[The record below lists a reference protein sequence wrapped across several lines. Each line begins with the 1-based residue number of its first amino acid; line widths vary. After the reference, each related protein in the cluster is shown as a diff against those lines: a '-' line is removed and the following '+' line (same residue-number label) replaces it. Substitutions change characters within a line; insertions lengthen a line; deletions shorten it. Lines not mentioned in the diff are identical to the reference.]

1 MAPTNGSILATESW
15 DIADFVINKGHGV
28 KGLSEMGLK
37 SLQKQFHQ
45 RVEERFSEKKILG
58 QVSIPLIDKLKW
70 ESQEVWKSICDA
82 AESWGFFQIVNHGVP
97 LEVLNTIKEVF

>member
-58 QVSIPLIDKLKW
+58 Q
-70 ESQEVWKSICDA
+70 
-82 AESWGFFQIVNHGVP
+82 IVNHGVP
-97 LEVLNTIKEVF
+97 LEVLDKIKEVF